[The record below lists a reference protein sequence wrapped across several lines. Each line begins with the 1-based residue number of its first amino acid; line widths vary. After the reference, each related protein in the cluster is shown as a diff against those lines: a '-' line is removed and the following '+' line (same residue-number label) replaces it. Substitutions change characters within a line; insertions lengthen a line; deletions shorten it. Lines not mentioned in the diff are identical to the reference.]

1 MVREKGGG
9 GGGAGEGGSHSEWKF
24 SMNFYN
30 AKPDNRRRND
40 TRFKAHLLYKIIFD
54 IAASKRKYTK
64 RFSTDLENSS
74 ILRSD
79 PALFRINQLEI
90 SPWIFEY
97 FTYTRNLVFERE
109 FINRLI
115 QLPAFLWSNI
125 GITFPSRRN
134 ITEIE

>member
-1 MVREKGGG
+1 MGERWKLYVRKITGRGRFSRLFTGEKCLQREKARQASPPDAYSTMVREK

-64 RFSTDLENSS
+64 RFSTDLENSIRYFDRPPLGS
-74 ILRSD
+74 HFFF
-79 PALFRINQLEI
+79 ALIN
-90 SPWIFEY
+90 
-97 FTYTRNLVFERE
+97 
-109 FINRLI
+109 
-115 QLPAFLWSNI
+115 
-125 GITFPSRRN
+125 
-134 ITEIE
+134 